1 MEQVCLQRE
10 ITDLQQGYGVI
21 DMPGTISSPFTDII
35 HAAAFD
41 KIEML

>member
-1 MEQVCLQRE
+1 MEQFGCKGE